1 MPLTLITLTRVTNS
15 LRGDLTKW
23 MQEIATG
30 VYIGNFNVKV
40 REKLWQRIQE
50 NIGDGEVT
58 ISYAYRNEIGYKFET
73 INTQREAID
82 LEGLPLVLIKN
93 KEENQEPQ
101 KLKKGF
107 SKAAQIRKA
116 RKYSQVNKNKRTK
129 NYVVLDIETD
139 GLDYKKNN
147 IIEIGAYKKEGSE
160 EKTYQALIKTGQK
173 IPEQIKTLTKI
184 DDKILNREGQKIDQ
198 ALKKFL
204 DFIGDKPLVGYNLD
218 FDIKF
223 INKAL
228 KTMGKEPLTNKKY
241 DLLKYIKKENKYLKS
256 YKLEN
261 VLQEYQINKKVPHR
275 ALEDAKL
282 TYKLSKKVNKFLEDL
297 EKQ

>member
-50 NIGDGEVT
+50 NIGDGEAT

-241 DLLKYIKKENKYLKS
+241 DLLKYIKKENKYLNS

-275 ALEDAKL
+275 ALEDAKV
-282 TYKLSKKVNKFLEDL
+282 TYELSEKVNKFLEDL

>member
-50 NIGDGEVT
+50 NIGDGEAT

>member
-50 NIGDGEVT
+50 NIGDGEAT

-228 KTMGKEPLTNKKY
+228 KTMGKEHLTNKKY
-241 DLLKYIKKENKYLKS
+241 DLLKYIKKENKYLNS

-275 ALEDAKL
+275 ALEDAKV
-282 TYKLSKKVNKFLEDL
+282 TYELSEKVNKFLEDL

>member
-50 NIGDGEVT
+50 NIGDGEAT

-241 DLLKYIKKENKYLKS
+241 DLLKYIKKENKYLNS

-282 TYKLSKKVNKFLEDL
+282 TYKLSEKVNKFLEDL

>member
-50 NIGDGEVT
+50 NIGDGEAT

-184 DDKILNREGQKIDQ
+184 EDKILNREGQKIDQ

-218 FDIKF
+218 FEIKF

-241 DLLKYIKKENKYLKS
+241 DLLKYIKKENKYLNS

>member
-50 NIGDGEVT
+50 NIGDGEAT

-275 ALEDAKL
+275 ALEDAKV
-282 TYKLSKKVNKFLEDL
+282 TYELSEKVNKFLEDL

>member
-50 NIGDGEVT
+50 NIGDGEAT

-241 DLLKYIKKENKYLKS
+241 DLLKYIKKENKYLNS

>member
-1 MPLTLITLTRVTNS
+1 MPLTLITLTRVSNS

-23 MQEIATG
+23 MQEIAPG

-40 REKLWQRIQE
+40 RERLWQRIQE
-50 NIGDGEVT
+50 NIGDGQAT
-58 ISYAYRNEIGYKFET
+58 ITYAYRNEIGYKFET

-82 LEGLPLVLIKN
+82 LEGLPLVLIKT

-101 KLKKGF
+101 ELKKGF

-116 RKYSQVNKNKRTK
+116 RKYSQVNKNKWTK

-147 IIEIGAYKKEGSE
+147 IIEIGAYKKEGSQ

-198 ALKKFL
+198 ALEKFL
-204 DFIGDKPLVGYNLD
+204 DFIGDYPLVGYNLD

-228 KTMGKEPLTNKKY
+228 KIMGKPPLTNKKY
-241 DLLKYIKKENKYLKS
+241 DLLKYVKKENKYLRS

-261 VLQEYQINKKVPHR
+261 VLQEYQIKKKVPHR
-275 ALEDAKL
+275 ALEDAKV
-282 TYKLSKKVNKFLEDL
+282 TYELSEKVNKFLEDL